1 MDLHLTENKT
11 SLHANSYNNLTIRDS
26 FTRNYF
32 QESKN
37 VALLNNIMAILFMVL
52 MDMTHTATA
61 DMTHTATAD
70 IILTAKVDMT
80 RTSIMDIMI
89 IMNMDGLTIQIA
101 TTLYTDWIMIIMA
114 SGLHPTDMMAT
125 DGIMTMD

>member
-1 MDLHLTENKT
+1 M
-11 SLHANSYNNLTIRDS
+11 
-26 FTRNYF
+26 
-32 QESKN
+32 
-37 VALLNNIMAILFMVL
+37 ALLCMVL